1 LSRAIV
7 AIASIL
13 ILAAATPAAAGSFSI
28 SPIRVE
34 FSANQKIGVLTVRNE
49 QDTPVLVQVET
60 LAWSQADNKE
70 VYVATRDVLATPPVF
85 TLPAQGQQIL
95 RVALRRDADTTRELS
110 YRLALQEVVA
120 EAPKEFTGLRVALRL
135 SLPIFVDPPD
145 GSRADLQWSAHVDAS
160 GDLAINATNQG
171 NGHIQLSGFS
181 VYLDSPDATFTNSG
195 ARYVLPGSHASWS
208 FKTVGKPVAQSLTIR
223 GYSDRGEFSAQMP
236 IVLP

>member
-1 LSRAIV
+1 
-7 AIASIL
+7 
-13 ILAAATPAAAGSFSI
+13 
-28 SPIRVE
+28 
-34 FSANQKIGVLTVRNE
+34 
-49 QDTPVLVQVET
+49 
-60 LAWSQADNKE
+60 
-70 VYVATRDVLATPPVF
+70 VF

-135 SLPIFVDPPD
+135 SLPIFVAPPD
-145 GSRADLQWSAHVDAS
+145 GGHADLQWSARVDAS
-160 GDLAINATNQG
+160 GVLAINAINQG

-208 FKTVGKPVAQSLTIR
+208 FKTAGQPVAQSLTIR
-223 GYSDRGEFSAQMP
+223 GYSDRGEFSAQVP